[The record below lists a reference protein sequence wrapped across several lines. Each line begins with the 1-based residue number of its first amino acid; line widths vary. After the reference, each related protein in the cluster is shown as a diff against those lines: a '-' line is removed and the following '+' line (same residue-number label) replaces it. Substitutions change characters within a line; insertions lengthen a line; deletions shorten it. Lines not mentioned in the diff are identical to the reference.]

1 MVKVIL
7 KHANKAKALKKKI
20 KEEREKIEVKAEKRV
35 KQEDD
40 CKLKLK
46 ILDQNWD
53 QKKKQILMK
62 ARKLEE
68 KTNE

>member
-35 KQEDD
+35 KLEDD

-53 QKKKQILMK
+53 
-62 ARKLEE
+62 
-68 KTNE
+68 

>member
-7 KHANKAKALKKKI
+7 KHSNKA
-20 KEEREKIEVKAEKRV
+20 EREKIEVKAEKRV

-46 ILDQNWD
+46 ILD
-53 QKKKQILMK
+53 
-62 ARKLEE
+62 
-68 KTNE
+68 